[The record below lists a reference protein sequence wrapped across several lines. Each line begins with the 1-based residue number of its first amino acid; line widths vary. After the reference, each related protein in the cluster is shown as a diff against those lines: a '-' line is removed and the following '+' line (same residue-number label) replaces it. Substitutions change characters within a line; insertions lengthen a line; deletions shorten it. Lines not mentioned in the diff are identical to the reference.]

1 MTYSEWMIAEVEAVF
16 DLSPDERMQLEDI
29 LAVEAD
35 EDDEEIAQRLIC
47 GESYDSAVQ
56 SRF

>member
-29 LAVEAD
+29 LAVEEEEGD
-35 EDDEEIAQRLIC
+35 E
-47 GESYDSAVQ
+47 
-56 SRF
+56 